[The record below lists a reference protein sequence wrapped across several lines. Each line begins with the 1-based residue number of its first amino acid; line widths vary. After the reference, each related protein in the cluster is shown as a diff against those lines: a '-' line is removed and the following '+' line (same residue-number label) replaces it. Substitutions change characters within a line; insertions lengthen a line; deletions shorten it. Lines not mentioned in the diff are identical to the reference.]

1 MGYKCVGYGARTKL
15 YYSLNAF
22 IRDFIGYIVLT
33 LKKQLLALVLFLLVI
48 NFFTIIEYINN
59 FGFEAVR

>member
-1 MGYKCVGYGARTKL
+1 MRGYGARTKL